1 MTIKSE
7 LNLKSLHVTC
17 GLKIS
22 YNIKSYERL
31 TLNWFQSILQI
42 YCYVLMIGSK
52 EFYWQQ
58 WGKKKDDKQQIDL
71 RLWRKKE
78 SLALKSLKLSFSP
91 QFWYYFSNMCRAPAA
106 KLWSVILSLS
116 PLKEDYVTAVPWL
129 GELPEITECPWMVL
143 WPPQV
148 KKDLTLPHTVWSQ
161 NIPSSQ
167 ETFQIHSVSCHK
179 DI

>member
-71 RLWRKKE
+71 RL
-78 SLALKSLKLSFSP
+78 
-91 QFWYYFSNMCRAPAA
+91 
-106 KLWSVILSLS
+106 
-116 PLKEDYVTAVPWL
+116 
-129 GELPEITECPWMVL
+129 
-143 WPPQV
+143 
-148 KKDLTLPHTVWSQ
+148 
-161 NIPSSQ
+161 
-167 ETFQIHSVSCHK
+167 
-179 DI
+179 